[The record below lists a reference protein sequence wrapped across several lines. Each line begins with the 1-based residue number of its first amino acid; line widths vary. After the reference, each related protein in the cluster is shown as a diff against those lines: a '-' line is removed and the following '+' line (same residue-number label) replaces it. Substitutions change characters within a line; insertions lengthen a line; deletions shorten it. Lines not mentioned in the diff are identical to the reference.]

1 LNSPGAGGPAVVEW
15 VLVARGATLRGA
27 RGLLTARRVGAG
39 VSPFRPG
46 QEVALRRG
54 AERKTFSLLSAEVYR
69 DKVILQLEGVT
80 TAREAAELVGS
91 DILLQGKDLVDL
103 PEGTY
108 YIFRL
113 VGLEVLAGP
122 QKRPLGRVREI
133 ISTGGTDIL
142 RVQGEGDQEWLIPF
156 ARFIC
161 RKIDPE
167 GGVIEID
174 PPEGLLELDA
184 I

>member
-1 LNSPGAGGPAVVEW
+1 
-15 VLVARGATLRGA
+15 
-27 RGLLTARRVGAG
+27 VGAG

-46 QEVALRRG
+46 QEVTLQRG
-54 AERKTFSLLSAEVYR
+54 AERRIFSLHSAEVYR

-80 TAREAAELVGS
+80 TAREAAELAGS
-91 DILLQGKDLVDL
+91 DILLPGKDLVDL

-122 QKRPLGRVREI
+122 PKRSLGRVQEI
-133 ISTGGTDIL
+133 ISTGGTDVL
-142 RVQGEGDQEWLIPF
+142 RVRGEGEKEWLIPF
-156 ARFIC
+156 ARSIC
-161 RKIDPE
+161 RRIDPE

>member
-1 LNSPGAGGPAVVEW
+1 MNSSAAGVPAGVEW

-27 RGLLTARRVGAG
+27 RGLLTARRVGGG
-39 VSPFRPG
+39 VNPFRAG
-46 QEVALRRG
+46 QEVALHRG
-54 AERKTFSLLSAEVYR
+54 AERKIFSLRSAEIYR

-80 TAREAAELVGS
+80 TAGEAAGLVGS

-122 QKRPLGRVREI
+122 QKLSLGRVQEI

-142 RVQGEGDQEWLIPF
+142 RVRGEGDREWLVPF
-156 ARFIC
+156 ARSIC
-161 RKIDPE
+161 KRIDPE